1 LWIILALFSAL
12 FAATR
17 RTSEKQ
23 LTHRLHYFS
32 IALATQLLSLPIIFV
47 VLIIHGR
54 IQNPFSLGLDFWV
67 PLIIVSIGFYP
78 LNAFLYLKAIKESE
92 LSSVLPIQSLWP
104 VLTLLPAWLILREVP
119 NVVATIGIVLT
130 VLGVYALGLKG
141 RSLHHPLQPFRES
154 RGSLYM
160 LLAVILVTIAGVLDK
175 IAIQASNAAYYS
187 FVSTIGAVIVLSVV
201 WQLSDANDFHV
212 IKKNVKELSVIGS
225 LQGASYTAYLVALSL
240 GPIAYVSSIRSSNIL
255 LGSLLG
261 IFLLKEKLTIAKAIS
276 FLLILLGGIML
287 ALN

>member
-1 LWIILALFSAL
+1 MWIILALFSAL